1 MTAFSGQARRP
12 SLILAMITITT
23 VLAAAPALA
32 QDFPNRPIKLIVGPS
47 PDVFSR
53 IIAEHLQQAWGQP
66 VVVEPRPG
74 AGGKLAS
81 ATVPAA
87 ETDGHSLLLTS
98 PSFALSAAI
107 KLASCDL
114 VK

>member
-1 MTAFSGQARRP
+1 LVFAMT
-12 SLILAMITITT
+12 TIA
-23 VLAAAPALA
+23 VALAAYPSPDPVRA

-74 AGGKLAS
+74 GGVIRS
-81 ATVPAA
+81 Y
-87 ETDGHSLLLTS
+87 S
-98 PSFALSAAI
+98 PRRPTR
-107 KLASCDL
+107 
-114 VK
+114 